1 MAELARDI
9 RLALKALLRERA
21 FSATV
26 LTTLAVVVGANVA
39 IFSVIHTVL
48 LEPLPYEEPTELV
61 TLYNSYPGAGVE
73 RASNGSY
80 DFFMRR
86 ERVQAFEEVALSQ
99 GSGAVV
105 GDPGATES
113 VATLRATPSFFP
125 LLGVQAALGRTFT
138 DDEMEPGNDHKVL
151 LMHAFWQDHFGGAA
165 DVLTRELRVDGRPH
179 TIVGVLPADFEIVGG
194 DDTRLVVPIAFDE
207 RERSPDSWHS
217 NNFSMLAR
225 LRDGATVEQARAQV
239 EALNQALIDEWPIPN
254 GRQLLED
261 AGFTT
266 VVRPAQEDLV
276 ADIRPTLYMLWAGVG
291 FVLLIGCVNIANLM
305 LARSQVRMGEVATRL
320 ALGAPRSRVAR
331 QVVTEAL
338 VMSVIG
344 GAAGVGVGLLGLRLL
359 MGTGLERLPRGTSVG
374 VDGTVLAFTLVLA
387 FGAGLVFAAIPVLDV
402 MGRDLSAVF
411 RAEGRSG
418 TASRGAVVLRSS
430 LVAGQVGLAF
440 VLLIGAGL
448 MLMSFRA
455 ALAVDPG
462 FHSQGVFTALTSLP
476 SARYP
481 DADERRAYTDELLRE
496 VEALPGVSAASLT
509 SMLPFSGNNSS
520 SVILPEGYELRPG
533 ESLLSPYQSWV
544 GPGYFRTMGIEVVEG
559 REFEWSDDAGQ
570 PNAIVLDR
578 WLARRYWPDASP
590 LGRRMVWGEVPGA
603 DSVPEESVFTIVG
616 VVETI
621 KQNDL
626 TAPDGAHVGAYYFA
640 HRQNPQSFFGVVARA
655 RDGVGAA
662 SLAPAARDIANRL
675 DPEVPLFSVQTMDE
689 RIDRSL
695 ANRRTPMTLLGVF
708 AGVALFLAVVGI
720 YGALSYSVTRR
731 TREMG
736 IRMAMGSAAGDVFR
750 LVLAHGLR
758 VTAFGLVLGVVGSLA
773 LAGTLRSFLF
783 GVRPLDPAVMAVV
796 ATVLGAAAVVACA
809 VPAWRATRVDPI
821 SALTTE

>member
-1 MAELARDI
+1 
-9 RLALKALLRERA
+9 
-21 FSATV
+21 
-26 LTTLAVVVGANVA
+26 
-39 IFSVIHTVL
+39 
-48 LEPLPYEEPTELV
+48 
-61 TLYNSYPGAGVE
+61 
-73 RASNGSY
+73 
-80 DFFMRR
+80 
-86 ERVQAFEEVALSQ
+86 
-99 GSGAVV
+99 
-105 GDPGATES
+105 
-113 VATLRATPSFFP
+113 
-125 LLGVQAALGRTFT
+125 
-138 DDEMEPGNDHKVL
+138 
-151 LMHAFWQDHFGGAA
+151 
-165 DVLTRELRVDGRPH
+165 
-179 TIVGVLPADFEIVGG
+179 
-194 DDTRLVVPIAFDE
+194 
-207 RERSPDSWHS
+207 
-217 NNFSMLAR
+217 
-225 LRDGATVEQARAQV
+225 
-239 EALNQALIDEWPIPN
+239 
-254 GRQLLED
+254 
-261 AGFTT
+261 
-266 VVRPAQEDLV
+266 
-276 ADIRPTLYMLWAGVG
+276 
-291 FVLLIGCVNIANLM
+291 
-305 LARSQVRMGEVATRL
+305 
-320 ALGAPRSRVAR
+320 
-331 QVVTEAL
+331 
-338 VMSVIG
+338 
-344 GAAGVGVGLLGLRLL
+344 
-359 MGTGLERLPRGTSVG
+359 
-374 VDGTVLAFTLVLA
+374 
-387 FGAGLVFAAIPVLDV
+387 
-402 MGRDLSAVF
+402 
-411 RAEGRSG
+411 
-418 TASRGAVVLRSS
+418 
-430 LVAGQVGLAF
+430 
-440 VLLIGAGL
+440 
-448 MLMSFRA
+448 
-455 ALAVDPG
+455 
-462 FHSQGVFTALTSLP
+462 
-476 SARYP
+476 
-481 DADERRAYTDELLRE
+481 
-496 VEALPGVSAASLT
+496 
-509 SMLPFSGNNSS
+509 
-520 SVILPEGYELRPG
+520 
-533 ESLLSPYQSWV
+533 
-544 GPGYFRTMGIEVVEG
+544 MGIEVVEG

-626 TAPDGAHVGAYYFA
+626 TAPDGVHVGAYYFA